1 MKKVIYT
8 TMNELQQR
16 TPTIMD
22 FNSYAEYAVLLPLIC
37 QHDDVFVLF
46 EVRSFQLRRQP
57 GEICFPGGKMDACD
71 QNPQETAI
79 RETCE
84 ELGIK
89 KEHITHVVPLDYV
102 FSPFGMVIYPFVA
115 FVNNAHMQ
123 INKKEVEDVFTV
135 PLSFFIET
143 KPQIYRVQFEPKPED
158 DFPFDDIPGG
168 RQYNWRPRQIE
179 EYFYYYEDKVIWGLT
194 AKIAHH
200 FARLIQKGKGE
211 STCRDLLI

>member
-1 MKKVIYT
+1 MKKKIYT
-8 TMNELQQR
+8 VMDELRRR

-22 FNSYAEYAVLLPLIC
+22 FDKFATYAVLLPLIR
-37 QHDDVFVLF
+37 QHDDTFVLF

-71 QNPQETAI
+71 QSPQETAI

-84 ELGIK
+84 ELGIER
-89 KEHITHVVPLDYV
+89 EHITHVVPLDYML
-102 FSPFGMVIYPFVA
+102 SPFGMVIYPFVA
-115 FVNNAHMQ
+115 FVDIEQMQ
-123 INKKEVEDVFTV
+123 INEKEVEDVFTV

-179 EYFYYYEDKVIWGLT
+179 EYFYYYKDKVIWGLT
-194 AKIAHH
+194 AKIVYH
-200 FARLIQKGKGE
+200 FARLIEQMRGE
-211 STCRDLLI
+211 

>member
-1 MKKVIYT
+1 MY
-8 TMNELQQR
+8 ELRRR

-22 FNSYAEYAVLLPLIC
+22 FDKYATYAVLLPLIR
-37 QHDDVFVLF
+37 QHDDTFVLF

-71 QNPQETAI
+71 QSPKETAV

-89 KEHITHVVPLDYV
+89 REHITHVVPLDYML
-102 FSPFGMVIYPFVA
+102 SPFGMVIYPFVA
-115 FVNNAHMQ
+115 FVDIEQMQ
-123 INKKEVEDVFTV
+123 INEKEVEDVFTV

-179 EYFYYYEDKVIWGLT
+179 EHFYYYKDKVIWGLT
-194 AKIAHH
+194 AKIVYH
-200 FARLIQKGKGE
+200 FVRLIEQMRGE
-211 STCRDLLI
+211 

>member
-1 MKKVIYT
+1 MKKAIYT

-22 FNSYAEYAVLLPLIC
+22 FNSYAKYAVLLPLIC

-102 FSPFGMVIYPFVA
+102 LSPFGMVIYPFVA

-135 PLSFFIET
+135 PLSFLLKRNHEYIVFNLNQSPKTISHLTIFLEEDSIIGDRDKLKNIFITT
-143 KPQIYRVQFEPKPED
+143 KIKSFGD
-158 DFPFDDIPGG
+158 
-168 RQYNWRPRQIE
+168 
-179 EYFYYYEDKVIWGLT
+179 
-194 AKIAHH
+194 
-200 FARLIQKGKGE
+200 
-211 STCRDLLI
+211 

>member
-1 MKKVIYT
+1 MKKKIYT
-8 TMNELQQR
+8 VMDELRRR

-22 FNSYAEYAVLLPLIC
+22 FDKFATYAVLLPLIR
-37 QHDDVFVLF
+37 QHDDTFVLF

-71 QNPQETAI
+71 QSPQETAI

-84 ELGIK
+84 ELGIER
-89 KEHITHVVPLDYV
+89 EHITHVVPLDYML
-102 FSPFGMVIYPFVA
+102 SPFGMVIYPFVA
-115 FVNNAHMQ
+115 FVDIEQMQ
-123 INKKEVEDVFTV
+123 INEKEVEDVFTV

-143 KPQIYRVQFEPKPED
+143 KPEIYRVQFEPKPED

-179 EYFYYYEDKVIWGLT
+179 EYFYYYKDKVIWGLT
-194 AKIAHH
+194 AKIVYH
-200 FARLIQKGKGE
+200 FARLIEQMRGE
-211 STCRDLLI
+211 

>member
-1 MKKVIYT
+1 MKKKIYT
-8 TMNELQQR
+8 VMDELRRR

-22 FNSYAEYAVLLPLIC
+22 FDKFATYAVLLPLIR

-71 QNPQETAI
+71 QSPQETAI

-84 ELGIK
+84 ELGIER
-89 KEHITHVVPLDYV
+89 EHITHVVPLDYML
-102 FSPFGMVIYPFVA
+102 SPFGMVIYPFVA
-115 FVNNAHMQ
+115 FVDIEQMQ
-123 INKKEVEDVFTV
+123 INEKEVEDVFTV

-179 EYFYYYEDKVIWGLT
+179 EYFYYYKDKVIWGLT
-194 AKIAHH
+194 AKIVYH
-200 FARLIQKGKGE
+200 FARLIEQMRGE
-211 STCRDLLI
+211 